1 MKKFVHGLI
10 LSILCLMS
18 LFFMT
23 ACETEELGSLKEVT
37 RPYAGF
43 YQCETITLG
52 GRDMTDKFETLTLE
66 LRQDGQFVV
75 SYLTA
80 EGNEGSYRGNY
91 EIDIEEKEITF
102 SAKQGTRQKAFS
114 FPYEK
119 GAVRIDY
126 NLFGTLL
133 HAEFKM
139 PT

>member
-10 LSILCLMS
+10 LSVLCLMS
-18 LFFMT
+18 LLFLT
-23 ACETEELGSLKEVT
+23 ACETEELGSLKDVS
-37 RPYAGF
+37 RPYAGL
-43 YQCETITLG
+43 YQCEKITLG
-52 GRDMTDKFETLTLE
+52 GRDMTEKFEKLSLE
-66 LRQDGQFVV
+66 LKQDGQFEL

-80 EGNEGSYRGNY
+80 EGNEGGYRGNY
-91 EIDIEEKEITF
+91 EIDSEEKEITF
-102 SAKQGTRQKAFS
+102 SARQGTRQRSFS

>member
-18 LFFMT
+18 LLLLT
-23 ACETEELGSLKEVT
+23 ACETEELGSLKDVS
-37 RPYAGF
+37 RPYAGL
-43 YQCETITLG
+43 YQCEKITLG
-52 GRDMTDKFETLTLE
+52 GRDMTEKFEKLSLE
-66 LRQDGQFVV
+66 LKQDGQFEL
-75 SYLTA
+75 SYRTA
-80 EGNEGSYRGNY
+80 EGNS
-91 EIDIEEKEITF
+91 EKNEITF
-102 SAKQGTRQKAFS
+102 SAKQGTRQRSFS